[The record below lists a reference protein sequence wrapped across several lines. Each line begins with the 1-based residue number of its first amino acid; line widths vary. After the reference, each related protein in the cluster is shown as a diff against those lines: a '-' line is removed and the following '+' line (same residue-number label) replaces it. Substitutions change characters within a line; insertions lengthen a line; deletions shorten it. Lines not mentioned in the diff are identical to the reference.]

1 MYCVRCGA
9 QSQESQSFCP
19 ACGTPARGN
28 TPLMPR
34 AGRLAGHIRLLG
46 ILWMAISAFRLVP
59 GLFMVLLFHEGA
71 VWMPPGLPGFVYCL
85 LRCIG
90 TLLIVGALL
99 GLLAGMGLLQ
109 RQPWGRLLAIVLA
122 FVGLVDLPLGAA
134 LGIYTLWVL
143 LPAQSEQEYRQLA
156 SDA

>member
-1 MYCVRCGA
+1 
-9 QSQESQSFCP
+9 
-19 ACGTPARGN
+19 
-28 TPLMPR
+28 MPR

-46 ILWMAISAFRLVP
+46 ILWMALSAVRLVP
-59 GLFMVLLFHEGA
+59 GLFVMLLFREGA
-71 VWMPPGLPGFVYCL
+71 AWMPPGVPDFVYGL
-85 LRCIG
+85 VRCIG
-90 TLLIVGALL
+90 TLLILAALL

-109 RQPWGRLLAIVLA
+109 RQPWARLLAIVLA
-122 FVGLVDLPLGAA
+122 FVGLIDVPLGAA